1 MEIGNVIGGIVKQG
15 VNPASVELKIDFE
28 LKKRGSNKWFNLKYK
43 PIMTNIIELDSD
55 YRELLSDFAQ
65 LVKYENNQILEKMR
79 ENASDAVDEF
89 DDVLEA

>member
-1 MEIGNVIGGIVKQG
+1 M
-15 VNPASVELKIDFE
+15 
-28 LKKRGSNKWFNLKYK
+28 
-43 PIMTNIIELDSD
+43 
-55 YRELLSDFAQ
+55 LLTDFAQ